1 MSNTFLDVP
10 FKEKDEA
17 KALGARW
24 DAGAK
29 KWYAPAGMDLA
40 SFSAWL
46 PAGSKLA
53 SPVSKPRSID
63 LATAGL
69 VETTE
74 ITVGKKGISLS
85 QLLAGVAQAVAQ
97 AFRSGVWTIVEVVE
111 ARTKNGHVYLEL
123 SERNAE
129 GNVLA
134 TARASIWANTASK
147 ILPEFE
153 RATGASIAP
162 GIKLLVRAK
171 PVFKAQYGFGIE
183 IDAIDPEYTLGD
195 LEARKREIRTRLKQD
210 GIIDA
215 NKRLQAPWDYNAIL
229 VIAPQGAAGLGDF
242 QAKAQ
247 RLERFGICRFVY
259 AHSRFQGEGAPQ
271 EIRQVLLAAMDSWA
285 GTQPDAVVIIRGGGA
300 VNDLA
305 WLNDYEL
312 AKTVCTLRVP
322 VLTGIGHERD
332 STILDEVAH
341 TRFDT
346 PSKVIGGIEQ
356 HIRKRVAEA
365 KASFEQLTGLANR
378 AVNTVRAKAEQR
390 FSAIQSGA
398 TRQLAAARQQTSEL
412 INELRL
418 SATNTLHDAKQV
430 ARHLM
435 TEVRHEAHQG
445 LSDAKRQ
452 VPSLMAEIRTEAVNV
467 LSTARSVSTSRL
479 EAIHDRAK
487 LDLGRSREDIQLEL
501 REVTTYS
508 RRALSDAKTTSTALF
523 REIAG
528 QGPEKTLGRGFAII
542 RNAEGEPI
550 TSKTSVKVGEDLD
563 IEFRDG
569 HVTTQVT

>member
-24 DAGAK
+24 DGAAK
-29 KWYAPAGMDLA
+29 KWFAPDGSDLA
-40 SFSAWL
+40 LFSAWL
-46 PAGSKLA
+46 PAGVQA
-53 SPVSKPRSID
+53 SAPAVKSNSSD
-63 LATAGL
+63 LATVGL
-69 VETTE
+69 VDTTE
-74 ITVGKKGISLS
+74 LATGKKGISLS
-85 QLLAGVAQAVAQ
+85 QLLAGVAHAVAQ
-97 AFRSGVWTIVEVVE
+97 AYRTGIWTIVEVVE

-134 TARASIWANTASK
+134 TARASIWANTARK

-215 NKRLQAPWDYNAIL
+215 NKRLTAPWDYNAIL

-242 QAKAQ
+242 QAEAQ

-271 EIRQVLLAAMDSWA
+271 EIRQVLLAAMERWA
-285 GTQPDAVVIIRGGGA
+285 GVPPDAVVIIRGGGA

-305 WLNDYEL
+305 WLNDYVL
-312 AKTVCTLRVP
+312 AKTLCTLKVP

-332 STILDEVAH
+332 NTILDEVAH

-356 HIRKRVAEA
+356 LIRKRVTEA
-365 KASFEQLTGLANR
+365 KANFEQLTGLANR
-378 AVNTVRAKAEQR
+378 AVNAVKAKAEQR

-398 TRQLAAARQQTSEL
+398 TRQLASARQQTSEL

-418 SATNTLHDAKQV
+418 SATNTLHDAKQ
-430 ARHLM
+430 ASRHLM
-435 TEVRHEAHQG
+435 TEVRHGAHQG
-445 LSDAKRQ
+445 LGEAKRQ
-452 VPSLMAEIRTEAVNV
+452 VPTLMAEIRTEAVNV
-467 LSTARSVSTSRL
+467 VNTARSFSTNRL
-479 EAIHDRAK
+479 EAIRDRAK

-501 REVTTYS
+501 RDVTTYA

-528 QGPEKTLGRGFAII
+528 QGPEKTLGRGFAIV
-542 RNAEGEPI
+542 RNAEGKPL
-550 TSKTSVKVGEDLD
+550 TSKTDVKAGEELD

-569 HVTTQVT
+569 HVTSQAT

>member
-1 MSNTFLDVP
+1 MANTFIDVP

-24 DAGAK
+24 DVGAK
-29 KWYAPAGMDLA
+29 KWYVPEGKDLMP
-40 SFSAWL
+40 FSAWL
-46 PAGSKLA
+46 PAGSISVATAIKAPSSELA
-53 SPVSKPRSID
+53 LVDSAETTD
-63 LATAGL
+63 LAAN
-69 VETTE
+69 
-74 ITVGKKGISLS
+74 KKGISLS
-85 QLLAGVAQAVAQ
+85 QLLAGVAQVVAQ
-97 AFRSGVWTIVEVVE
+97 AYRSGVWTIVEVVE
-111 ARTKNGHVYLEL
+111 VRGRNGHVFLEL
-123 SERNAE
+123 SERNAD

-153 RATGASIAP
+153 RATGASLAP

-210 GIIDA
+210 GVIDA
-215 NKRLQAPWDYNAIL
+215 NKRLPAPWDYNAVL

-242 QAKAQ
+242 QAEAQ
-247 RLERFGICRFVY
+247 RLEYFGICRFVY

-271 EIRQVLLAAMDSWA
+271 EIRQVLLAALERWSGA
-285 GTQPDAVVIIRGGGA
+285 LPDAVVIIRGGGP

-312 AKTVCTLRVP
+312 AKTLCTMPCP

-332 STILDEVAH
+332 NTILDEVAH

-356 HIRKRVAEA
+356 VIRKRVAET
-365 KASFEQLTGLANR
+365 KGSFEHVVAHANR
-378 AVNTVRAKAEQR
+378 AVNATRANAEQR
-390 FSAIQSGA
+390 FAAIQSGT
-398 TRQLAAARQQTSEL
+398 TRQLGSARQQTTEVM
-412 INELRL
+412 NELRL
-418 SATNTLHDAKQV
+418 SATNTLHEAKQ
-430 ARHLM
+430 ASRHFM

-445 LSDAKRQ
+445 LADIQRQ
-452 VPSLMAEIRTEAVNV
+452 VPSLMAEIRTEAASV
-467 LSTARSVSTSRL
+467 LNTARTVTAIRLDDIRDRTGWDLVHSRESIQL
-479 EAIHDRAK
+479 GLRDVATYAQRTLVDAK
-487 LDLGRSREDIQLEL
+487 L
-501 REVTTYS
+501 
-508 RRALSDAKTTSTALF
+508 TSMGLF

-528 QGPEKTLGRGFAII
+528 QGPEKTLGRGFAIV
-542 RNAEGEPI
+542 RNTEGMPI
-550 TSKTSVKVGEDLD
+550 TSHSEVKARTTLD

-569 HVTTQVT
+569 HVTTQAN